1 MMLKRIEAPTLP
13 AALAAVARQCG
24 DDALVVETRRTPDGY
39 AIVAA
44 RAAAPTA
51 RRGGRTRGPAW
62 TRGFAPLANAATRLG
77 IDDGVL
83 RGVERALI
91 GTRVDHGRRGDPG
104 LPAVAT
110 RLLKGLIRT
119 TTLPLP
125 DFKITALIGP
135 TGVGKTTTLAKL
147 AAGCKKRGERTALLS
162 VDSYRIAAADQ
173 LRALADMLQ
182 MPFHL
187 LRTPSDMMRAL
198 ARHAGDERILVDT
211 TGYSPFDADAI
222 GALQGALRG
231 GRPACLLCLPA
242 VGRRVDLEAAVDG
255 FAPLA
260 PQAAIITKWDE
271 TQVPGEA
278 LSIAIER
285 RLPISHVTIGQE
297 IPADIVDADAGV
309 LAAAAFALGEQQAE
323 AVL

>member
-13 AALAAVARQCG
+13 AALAEVARQCG
-24 DDALVVETRRTPDGY
+24 EDALVVETRRTASGY
-39 AIVAA
+39 MVVAA
-44 RAAAPTA
+44 RAPAPA
-51 RRGGRTRGPAW
+51 VRRGGRLRNTNW
-62 TRGFAPLANAATRLG
+62 TRGFAALAAAATRMG
-77 IDDGVL
+77 IDASVL
-83 RGVERALI
+83 RAVERALI
-91 GTRVDHGRRGDPG
+91 GTRVDLGSSGDPG

-110 RLLKGLIRT
+110 RILEGLIRT

-147 AAGCKKRGERTALLS
+147 AAGCKQRGERTVLLS

-198 ARHAGDERILVDT
+198 ARHAGDDRILVDT
-211 TGYSPFDADAI
+211 TGYSPFDAEAI
-222 GALQGALRG
+222 GGLQNALRNG
-231 GRPACLLCLPA
+231 QPACVVCLPA
-242 VGRRVDLEAAVDG
+242 GARRVDLEATLEG
-255 FAPLA
+255 FAPLS
-260 PQAAIITKWDE
+260 PLAAIITKWDE

-278 LSIAIER
+278 LSVAIER
-285 RLPISHVTIGQE
+285 GLPISHVTIGQE
-297 IPADIVDADAGV
+297 IPADIVDAHAGV
-309 LAAAAFALGEQQAE
+309 LAAAAFALGERQAE